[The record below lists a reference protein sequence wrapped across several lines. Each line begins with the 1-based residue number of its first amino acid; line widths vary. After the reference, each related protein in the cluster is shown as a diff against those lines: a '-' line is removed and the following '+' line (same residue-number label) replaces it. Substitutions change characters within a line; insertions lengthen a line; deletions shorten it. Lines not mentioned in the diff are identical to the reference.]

1 MNIGKAIRLFKVE
14 PLQIPVPRR
23 THVVKQAGAPVDTRR
38 EPPVSTRR

>member
-23 THVVKQAGAPVDTRR
+23 TQVVKQAVAPTDNRR
-38 EPPVSTRR
+38 DEPVSTRR